1 MTRIITLKEV
11 QQAASNLAQKLP
23 KGEAVTL
30 YGVPRGGVTAVLA
43 LLAFMDNA
51 VIVDNPDQADFIV
64 DDVIDAGTT
73 AQRFKERG
81 KRFAALFQKIDEGE
95 ASEYLVGFAVG
106 RGEYLQ
112 FPWGVSDTT
121 SNDEDLVRRMLQRI
135 GEDPNREG
143 LIETPKRVLK
153 AWDFWFKG
161 YKEDPAEL
169 MKVFEDGAEEADEM
183 ILVKDIDIFSHCEH
197 HIAPIIGKCHIAY
210 IPNGK
215 IIGISKLAR
224 LAEVFARRLQ
234 VQERLTN
241 QIASTLEEHLKPQAV
256 GVIIEAQHTC
266 MTSRGIQKV
275 GTSTVTSALRG
286 CFKDEPSARS
296 EFMRLCGY

>member
-1 MTRIITLKEV
+1 MRVITMKEV
-11 QQAASNLAQKLP
+11 QEAAASLASKLP
-23 KGEAVTL
+23 RSEALIL
-30 YGVPRGGVTAVLA
+30 YGVPRGGVAAVLA
-43 LLAFMDNA
+43 LAMQMDNA
-51 VIVDNPDQADFIV
+51 VVSDNPEHADVIV
-64 DDVIDAGTT
+64 DDIIDLGTT
-73 AQRFKERG
+73 AKRYRDQG
-81 KRFAALFQKIDEGE
+81 KQFVALFSKTDEGE
-95 ASEYLVGFAVG
+95 PTEFKVGFALG
-106 RGEYLQ
+106 RGEYVQ
-112 FPWGVSDTT
+112 FPWEASDSG

-143 LIETPKRVLK
+143 LLETPKRVLK

-161 YKEDPAEL
+161 YKENPADL

-183 ILVKDIDIFSHCEH
+183 VIVKDIDIFSHCEH

-210 IPNGK
+210 IPNK
-215 IIGISKLAR
+215 RIIGISKLAR

-241 QIASTLEEHLKPQAV
+241 QIASAIQEHLEPLAV

-275 GTSTVTSALRG
+275 GTATVTSALRG
-286 CFKDEPSARS
+286 CFKDEPSARA